1 MSPIMDP
8 VLEQRLVDLETR
20 LSFQEHHIGE
30 LSDALAAARDEEA
43 RNALL
48 LHRALEELKQ
58 LRMSLSS
65 GPLSADPASE
75 PPPPHY

>member
-1 MSPIMDP
+1 MSKE
-8 VLEQRLVDLETR
+8 LEQRLVDLEIR
-20 LSFQEHHIGE
+20 LAFQEHTIGE

-48 LHRALEELKQ
+48 LHRALDELKQ
-58 LRMSLSS
+58 LRGALSAN
-65 GPLSADPASE
+65 PLSADAAAE

>member
-1 MSPIMDP
+1 MS
-8 VLEQRLVDLETR
+8 VELEQRMVELETR
-20 LSFQEHHIGE
+20 VAFQEHALGE

-43 RNALL
+43 RNALM
-48 LHRALEELKQ
+48 LHRALDELKQ
-58 LRMSLSS
+58 LRTSLAA

>member
-1 MSPIMDP
+1 MTPE
-8 VLEQRLVDLETR
+8 LEQRLIDLETR
-20 LSFQEHHIGE
+20 LAFQEHALGE

-48 LHRALEELKQ
+48 LHRVLEEVRQ
-58 LRMSLSS
+58 MRTALSS
-65 GPLSADPASE
+65 APISADAAME